1 MIRKDFQLKRIKL
14 SVTYFFTMSLKYS
27 RLQKC
32 NKLNKYL
39 VITVQTIP
47 IMTLILFQ
55 CIHKQK
61 NSRKYKGILV
71 RSSWKGKRNIIK
83 NQLKSRGF
91 RIVKQYVVVMTFIF
105 TYHSENYNC
114 IYFCNFLLILFILL
128 LNGLKRQE
136 KQRRKGGWFRLTW
149 LPNSWYAETNKIQ
162 LMAERRS
169 STNKWKIFWQK

>member
-14 SVTYFFTMSLKYS
+14 NYFFYFLLLTVRDPWDKLLHFSL
-27 RLQKC
+27 RLW
-32 NKLNKYL
+32 NTPDFRNVINEYL

-47 IMTLILFQ
+47 IMTLILFHR
-55 CIHKQK
+55 IHKQK
-61 NSRKYKGILV
+61 NSRKYRGILV
-71 RSSWKGKRNIIK
+71 RSSWKGEKNIIK

-91 RIVKQYVVVMTFIF
+91 RIVKRCVVVMTFIF

-136 KQRRKGGWFRLTW
+136 KQRRGSWFRLTW
-149 LPNSWYAETNKIQ
+149 GPNS
-162 LMAERRS
+162 
-169 STNKWKIFWQK
+169 